1 MSILTRITPRTS
13 SRADSGHE
21 RSGGQVLVILAL
33 GIISMLAMVGLVID
47 GGNAFAQQ
55 RMTQNATDAAA
66 TAGAVAIARN
76 LVTGTGTDAGVLA
89 AVQTALGANETTLA
103 SAHYTNVSGAPIGVT
118 VGAAPSAAIPA
129 GAAGVAVSGRRTFG
143 TFFARAIGLPTFTAT
158 TDATAVAGSLT
169 AVCPADAGCGIW
181 PVTFPVTTVTCDQNG
196 DPVLGIDAWPTTGE
210 ILEVPLCRNGPG
222 NVGWLDWYPPGGGA
236 SELAETILHPNN
248 PELVIPDWYFVT
260 STGNVN
266 SSQVE
271 DALRT
276 YQDDLVTVP
285 LFSAT
290 CRTDPGDDLNDLPLP
305 CGTTAGT
312 GQNQY
317 YLLAAWAGFRLCGP
331 LTAGCEAVPDGAYV
345 TGNPPECTTGNGATS
360 CLWGRFEHI
369 VYTGTISASPPNPGG
384 GPQAVGVQ
392 LIR

>member
-1 MSILTRITPRTS
+1 MMSAQP
-13 SRADSGHE
+13 SRAESSDSRE
-21 RSGGQVLVILAL
+21 RAEGQVLVILAL

-55 RMTQNATDAAA
+55 RMAQNATDAAA
-66 TAGAVAIARN
+66 TAGAVSIAQH
-76 LVTGTGTDAGVLA
+76 LVTGSGTDAAVLA
-89 AVQTALGANETTLA
+89 AVQAALDANATTLA
-103 SAHYTNVSGAPIGVT
+103 SAVYTNVSGDPIWVA
-118 VGAAPSAAIPA
+118 VGAAPSAAIPS

-169 AVCPADAGCGIW
+169 GICPADAGCGIW
-181 PVTFPVTTVTCDQNG
+181 PVTFPVTTVSCDHNG
-196 DPVLGIDAWPTTGE
+196 DPVLGVDAWPTTGA

-222 NVGWLDWYPPGGGA
+222 NVGWLDWYPPAGGA

-248 PELVIPDWYFVT
+248 PELEIPDWYFVT

-276 YQDDLVTVP
+276 YQDDLVIVP

-290 CRTDPGDDLNDLPLP
+290 CRTDPGEDGNDLPLP
-305 CGTTAGT
+305 CTTTRGT

-331 LTAGCEAVPDGAYV
+331 LTAGCEAVAEGAYV
-345 TGNPPECTTGNGATS
+345 SGSPSECTTGNGATS
-360 CLWGRFEHI
+360 CLWGRFEQI
-369 VYTGTISASPPNPGG
+369 VYSGTISASPPNPGG